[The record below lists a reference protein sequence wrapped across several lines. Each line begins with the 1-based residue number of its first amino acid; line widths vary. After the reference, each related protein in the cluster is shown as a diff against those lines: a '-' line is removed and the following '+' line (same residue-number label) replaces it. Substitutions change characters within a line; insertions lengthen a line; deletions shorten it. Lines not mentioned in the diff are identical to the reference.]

1 MNEKV
6 KPIKKNSEIP
16 KLNKNSSNNS
26 SNKSIENEKEKTNP
40 KQSKPDV
47 GSLNPFP
54 LYCGNYRIDGIEYY
68 INFYEL
74 SIKRAEHFFTD
85 SVYKLL
91 LLYSFI
97 LKHMMKIIILLVI

>member
-6 KPIKKNSEIP
+6 KPVKKNSEIP
-16 KLNKNSSNNS
+16 KLNKNPSNNS
-26 SNKSIENEKEKTNP
+26 SNKSIENEKDEKEKINP

-91 LLYSFI
+91 LIVLF
-97 LKHMMKIIILLVI
+97 